1 MEKNSDFFSSQSPSS
16 YVKAKIVSSYF
27 PQYCKI
33 LLKNPQKEIRYIDLF
48 SGPGIYDDGHV
59 STPLMIA
66 AECYRDDR
74 LRAIVRMQF
83 NDKNYKEILEKNF
96 LEKYPKGTFGHE
108 PFFADR
114 IIGECDSVE
123 EYLQKNTMQ
132 NGKNTSPALLFFDPF
147 GYKGI
152 KTKVLADFLNNWG
165 NEIFLFLNTK
175 RINPAMDNQLFV
187 QYIKDIF
194 PLSYNEVRLGKAS
207 QNTVLSRLAYIVDM
221 LGREFNLIL
230 KKKVYYTAF
239 QFQEEDMATTSHFI
253 IHLTKGA
260 KGYELVKTIYNDF
273 ANVGTVFDGIHTYTF
288 NPRSVGMSS
297 SLLFDDTTENI
308 DKLAEELYKKYKGN
322 HIDAL
327 SLFKKDQVNTKYCL
341 SHYTKALRK
350 LVFDGKIHAVFTDNK
365 KHEVTVL
372 ISKDCI
378 LDF

>member
-1 MEKNSDFFSSQSPSS
+1 M
-16 YVKAKIVSSYF
+16 
-27 PQYCKI
+27 
-33 LLKNPQKEIRYIDLF
+33 
-48 SGPGIYDDGHV
+48 
-59 STPLMIA
+59 
-66 AECYRDDR
+66 
-74 LRAIVRMQF
+74 
-83 NDKNYKEILEKNF
+83 
-96 LEKYPKGTFGHE
+96 EKYPRGTFGHE

-152 KTKVLADFLNNWG
+152 KTKVLAEFLNNWG

-308 DKLAEELYKKYKGN
+308 DKLAEELYKNIRGIILMPY
-322 HIDAL
+322 L
-327 SLFKKDQVNTKYCL
+327 YLKKIRSIQNIV
-341 SHYTKALRK
+341 
-350 LVFDGKIHAVFTDNK
+350 
-365 KHEVTVL
+365 
-372 ISKDCI
+372 
-378 LDF
+378 

>member
-1 MEKNSDFFSSQSPSS
+1 MDKNAKFFEHQSASS
-16 YVKAKIVSSYF
+16 YIKAKIVSSYF
-27 PQYCKI
+27 PQYCRI
-33 LLKNPQKEIRYIDLF
+33 LLKNPQRELRYIDLF
-48 SGPGIYDDGHV
+48 SGPGIYEDGSE
-59 STPLMIA
+59 STPIMIA
-66 AECYRDDR
+66 NECYKDSK
-74 LRAIVRMQF
+74 LRGIVRMQF
-83 NDKNYKEILEKNF
+83 NDKNYKEVLENNF
-96 LEKYPKGTFGHE
+96 LARYPRGSFGFE

-114 IIGECDSVE
+114 TIGESESVE
-123 EYLQKNTMQ
+123 RYLQRSTMKD
-132 NGKNTSPALLFFDPF
+132 GKNLSPALLFFDPF

-152 KTKVLADFLNNWG
+152 KTKVLAEFLNNWG

-175 RINPAMDNQLFV
+175 RINPAMDNDLFL
-187 QYIKDIF
+187 QHIKDMF
-194 PLSYNEVRLGKAS
+194 PISYNEVRLGKS
-207 QNTVLSRLAYIVDM
+207 NQTSVLSRLAYIVDM

-288 NPRSVGMSS
+288 NPRAIGMTSS
-297 SLLFDDTTENI
+297 SLFDDTADNI
-308 DKLAEELYKKYKGN
+308 EKLADELYKKYKGK

-327 SLFKKDQVNTKYCL
+327 TLFKNDQVDTKYCL

-365 KHEVTVL
+365 KHGVSVL